1 MMIVRLA
8 WRNIFRNRR
17 RTVLSGL
24 AIGIGLA
31 ALIFTD
37 ALMIGMLD
45 SMVRAATDTFLG
57 HAQIHSSGFRD
68 TIEAGNTIHNIEGVI
83 SALDRHPDVKGYSE
97 RTEAFG
103 MLSSPVNSSSIV
115 FFGID
120 PEMESRVSKIKDAV
134 IKGDYLSGNGFRRVL
149 VGSRLASRLEIEVG
163 DRVVLT
169 TSNARTGE
177 LSQEMFRVGGIF
189 EFGVK
194 EMDTATVFITLSES
208 RKMLGLGREAHEIAV
223 MFNDPAE
230 ADKVVR
236 SIRDDPSFS
245 GNEFLTWRE
254 LMKELDAVLD
264 LSNFT
269 KYILAMIL
277 FGIVALIIL
286 NTLFSSLY
294 ERLYEFGVLR
304 AIGTRPAMMGML
316 ILLEAA
322 SLSIVSIV
330 FGIITGAVVT
340 YIFSTVGID
349 YRGIEFARVTFR
361 EMIYPVF
368 KLRQYV
374 EYPVWIILFSVAA
387 GIYPAIYAAKL
398 MPARVMRRSM

>member
-1 MMIVRLA
+1 MLVKLA

-17 RTVLSGL
+17 RTILSGL

-31 ALIFTD
+31 SLIFTD
-37 ALMIGMLD
+37 ALMIGMLE
-45 SMVRAATDTFLG
+45 SMIRAATDTFLG
-57 HAQIHSSGFRD
+57 HAQIHASGFRD
-68 TIEAGNTIHNIEGVI
+68 TIEAGRTIRNIDGVI
-83 SALDRHPDVKGYSE
+83 DALDRHPAVRGYAA
-97 RTEAFG
+97 RTQAFG
-103 MLSSPVNSSSIV
+103 MISSPVSASSIV

-134 IKGDYLSGNGFRRVL
+134 IKGDYLSGDGFRKVL
-149 VGSRLASRLEIEVG
+149 VGSRLASNLEVDVG

-169 TSNARTGE
+169 TSDARTGE

-194 EMDTATVFITLSES
+194 EMDTATVFITLHDS

-230 ADKVVR
+230 AAEAVR
-236 SIRDDPSFS
+236 SIRTSPSFE

-264 LSNFT
+264 LSDFT

-277 FGIVALIIL
+277 FGIVALIIM
-286 NTLFSSLY
+286 NTLFTSLY
-294 ERLYEFGVLR
+294 ERLYEFGILR
-304 AIGTRPAMMGML
+304 AVGTRPAMMGLL
-316 ILLEAA
+316 IILEAI
-322 SLSIVSIV
+322 SLSIISIV
-330 FGIITGAVVT
+330 FGIITGAAVT
-340 YIFSTVGID
+340 YIFSIVGID

-368 KLRQYV
+368 KLRQYI
-374 EYPVWIILFSVAA
+374 EYPIWIILFSVAA
-387 GIYPAIYAAKL
+387 GIYPAVYAARL
-398 MPARVMRRSM
+398 MPAKVMRRSM